1 MKMRLCWNKAIWTL
15 KKTKKAQQT
24 EAIIKDLNLSPNGGQ
39 QEKQ

>member
-1 MKMRLCWNKAIWTL
+1 MKMRLCWNKAI
-15 KKTKKAQQT
+15 KTKKAQQT